1 MPEEPQDLLFERRGA
16 VAWATLNRPEVRN
29 ALTPDMRNRL
39 IEVVEEV
46 GADPELRCLVI
57 TGAGEGFCTGA
68 DIRGASKRQ
77 GGSGPSERV
86 AGAAREVIVTGVQR
100 LFRALWNLEVPTIAA
115 VNGTAAGFGCHLA
128 WMCDLVI
135 ASENARFVE
144 AFTRRGIVP
153 DGGGAYLL
161 PRLVGLQRAKEI
173 VFFADS
179 WTATEAERIG
189 LVTKVVPKD
198 ELEKATMEWA
208 ERLAAGPTKALG
220 LAKRL
225 LNRSLEQTLDQS
237 LAEEALVQEL
247 VTGTNDIKEGMR
259 AFAEKRDPDFT
270 GT

>member
-1 MPEEPQDLLFERRGA
+1 MSDELLFERRGS
-16 VAWATLNRPEVRN
+16 VAWITLNRPEVRN

-39 IEVVEEV
+39 IDIVGEVA
-46 GADPELRCLVI
+46 GDPELRCLVI

-68 DIRGASKRQ
+68 DIRGTSKRQ
-77 GGSGPSERV
+77 GSGERM
-86 AGAAREVIVTGVQR
+86 AGAARDTIVGGVQR
-100 LFRALWNLEVPTIAA
+100 LFRALWNVEVPTIAA

-135 ASENARFVE
+135 ASENAKFIE
-144 AFTRRGIVP
+144 AFMRRGIVP

-161 PRLVGLQRAKEI
+161 PRLVGLLRAKEI
-173 VFFADS
+173 VFLADPWS
-179 WTATEAERIG
+179 AEDAERIG
-189 LVTKVVPKD
+189 LVNKVVPAA

-225 LNRSLEQTLDQS
+225 LNRSLELTLGQS
-237 LAEEALVQEL
+237 LAEEALIQEL

-259 AFAEKRDPDFT
+259 AFAEKRDPKFT

>member
-1 MPEEPQDLLFERRGA
+1 MSDEELLFERRGA
-16 VAWATLNRPEVRN
+16 VAWVTLNRPEVRN

-46 GADPELRCLVI
+46 VADLELRCLVI

-68 DIRGASKRQ
+68 DIRGASSRQ
-77 GGSGPSERV
+77 GSGSGERT
-86 AGAAREVIVTGVQR
+86 AGAARDVIVNGVQR

-135 ASENARFVE
+135 ASDNARFIE

-161 PRLVGLQRAKEI
+161 PRLVGLQKAKEI

-189 LVTKVVPKD
+189 LVTKVVAPS
-198 ELEKATMEWA
+198 ELEKATTEWA

>member
-1 MPEEPQDLLFERRGA
+1 MPAMSDELLFDRRGA
-16 VAWATLNRPEVRN
+16 VAWVTLNRPEVRN
-29 ALTPDMRNRL
+29 ALTPAMRNRL
-39 IEVVEEV
+39 IDVVEEV
-46 GADPELRCLVI
+46 GADPDLRCLVI
-57 TGAGEGFCTGA
+57 TGAGDGFCTGA
-68 DIRGASKRQ
+68 DIRGTSSRQ
-77 GGSGPSERV
+77 GSGERV
-86 AGAAREVIVTGVQR
+86 AGAARDVIVGGVQR

-128 WMCDLVI
+128 WMCDLVV
-135 ASENARFVE
+135 ASDNAKFVE

-189 LVTKVVPKD
+189 LVNKVVAPS
-198 ELEKATMEWA
+198 ELEKAATEWA

-225 LNRSLEQTLDQS
+225 LNRSLESTLDQS
-237 LAEEALVQEL
+237 LAEEALAQEL
-247 VTGTNDIKEGMR
+247 ITSTNDIKEGMR

>member
-1 MPEEPQDLLFERRGA
+1 VADELLFERRGG
-16 VAWATLNRPEVRN
+16 VAWVTLNRPEVRN

-39 IEVVEEV
+39 IDVVHEVER
-46 GADPELRCLVI
+46 DRELRCLVI

-68 DIRGASKRQ
+68 DIRGTSQRQ
-77 GGSGPSERV
+77 GGGERV
-86 AGAAREVIVTGVQR
+86 AGAARDVITLGVQR

-135 ASENARFVE
+135 ASENAKFVE
-144 AFTRRGIVP
+144 AFARRGIVP

-179 WTATEAERIG
+179 WTAGDAERIG
-189 LVTKVVPKD
+189 LVNKVVPKG
-198 ELEKATMEWA
+198 ELEKATTEWA
-208 ERLAAGPTKALG
+208 ERLVAGPTLALG

-225 LNRSLEQTLDQS
+225 LNRSLESTLDQS

-247 VTGTNDIKEGMR
+247 ITQTNDIKEGMK

>member
-1 MPEEPQDLLFERRGA
+1 MSSDELLFERRGA

-39 IEVVEEV
+39 IDVVEEV
-46 GADPELRCLVI
+46 GDDPELRCLVI

-68 DIRGASKRQ
+68 DIRATSSRQASGERMA
-77 GGSGPSERV
+77 GS
-86 AGAAREVIVTGVQR
+86 ARDVIVGGVQR
-100 LFRALWNLEVPTIAA
+100 LVRALWDLEVPTIAA

-135 ASENARFVE
+135 ASENARFIE
-144 AFTRRGIVP
+144 AFMRRGIVP

-173 VFFADS
+173 VFFADAWS
-179 WTATEAERIG
+179 AADAERIG
-189 LVTKVVPKD
+189 LVNQVVANG
-198 ELEKATMEWA
+198 ELEKAATEWA

-225 LNRSLEQTLDQS
+225 LNRSLESTLDQS
-237 LAEEALVQEL
+237 LAEEALAQEL
-247 VTGTNDIKEGMR
+247 ITGTKDIEEGMR
-259 AFAEKRDPDFT
+259 AFAEKRDPNFT

>member
-1 MPEEPQDLLFERRGA
+1 MSDELLFERRGR
-16 VAWATLNRPEVRN
+16 VAWVTLNRPEVRN

-39 IEVVEEV
+39 IEIVEEV
-46 GADPELRCLVI
+46 GVDPELRCLVI

-68 DIRGASKRQ
+68 DIRGASQRQ
-77 GGSGPSERV
+77 GGGERV
-86 AGAAREVIVTGVQR
+86 AGAARDVIRNGVQR
-100 LFRALWNLEVPTIAA
+100 LFRAMWDLEVPTIAA

-135 ASENARFVE
+135 ASENAKFIE

-173 VFFADS
+173 VFLADS
-179 WTATEAERIG
+179 WSAADAERIG
-189 LVTKVVPKD
+189 LVNKVVPPG
-198 ELEKATMEWA
+198 ELEKATTEWA
-208 ERLAAGPTKALG
+208 ERLAAGPTRALG

-225 LNRSLEQTLDQS
+225 LNRSLESTLDQS

-247 VTGTNDIKEGMR
+247 ITGTNDIKEGMR